1 MKLQANTTF
10 RNSMANC
17 CKNNM
22 VICEPIIGCCTEF
35 WLEVPLDYTE
45 VTIRIR
51 ITKSNNVTFE
61 QTLLVVDGLVEIPLD
76 IIGPDWFNPYGGPY
90 TLQYLDP
97 LTLNVISFPWEGQ
110 MVEGVQWNMAPG
122 LSDITICTLDIF

>member
-1 MKLQANTTF
+1 
-10 RNSMANC
+10 
-17 CKNNM
+17 M

-45 VTIRIR
+45 VSIRVR

-61 QTLLVVDGLVEIPLD
+61 QTLLVEDGLVEIPLD
-76 IIGPDWFNPYGGPY
+76 IIGTDWFNPYGGPY